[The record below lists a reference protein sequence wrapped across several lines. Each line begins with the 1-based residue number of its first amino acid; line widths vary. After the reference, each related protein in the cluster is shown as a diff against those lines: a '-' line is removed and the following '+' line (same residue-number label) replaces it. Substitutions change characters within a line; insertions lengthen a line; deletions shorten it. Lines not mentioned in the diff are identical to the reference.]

1 MAAKRRKTI
10 RFNADKEFLSR
21 CDGFRINRKPGVII
35 SDYMEKG
42 FDVEYLWTV
51 GHYQGI
57 NNPRFKELR
66 EMCVSRPFIRNGKR
80 RSIVLCKDKNTAEKA
95 AMMLAN
101 FRTTDLYP
109 EYIIDEK
116 RLKKG
121 LLRDEDEEGR
131 TGLLTVSA
139 ADVMA
144 AMNKY
149 AEMNNLERISG
160 DFFEGMVPEGF
171 ENLMIEIRDEKCLEI
186 ANILLV
192 LCRDIP
198 NLIVWIGPSCKD
210 PEKIIKKI
218 RWDHGDFDLFRINEL
233 TEEDLV
239 FNLREAADFFKIKL
253 LSPLNES
260 ELISRLRSYR
270 GNDFS
275 EDDIDILLHKF
286 LDKKDLTLEAALGS
300 DGILLKIKDL
310 NELLKEPFPENVEGE
325 FRMIC
330 RDNVTEKIDSMVAR
344 INMNRVQKLRGYKAP
359 FHHNFAFLGNPGT
372 GKTVS
377 ARYLA
382 EKLKEI
388 GVSNGVFIEAS
399 PNKLIGQYIGQ
410 TGPKTDELCQKARG
424 GVLFIDEAGLL
435 VPSCEKDYSNQAVQ
449 SLLKHMEDESDTT
462 FIFATYPEKMKE
474 LIKADPGLKSRISN
488 FVEFED
494 YSEEELIEIFKSM
507 LGDQGYRIEEDDTE
521 LMDDLKN
528 FIASERENLKEM
540 FGNARVMRT
549 LSEKAI
555 ENYSIM
561 LGNEHGRK
569 LGEFIND
576 SYSRDELLTIPA
588 DCIKEAAKRMNTES
602 ETMDDKEEYG
612 FKLPIG
618 F

>member
-1 MAAKRRKTI
+1 MAAKRGKIIKINTDR
-10 RFNADKEFLSR
+10 ELLSR
-21 CDGFRINRKPGVII
+21 FEGFRINRRLGEVY
-35 SDYMEKG
+35 SDDMEKG
-42 FDVEYLWTV
+42 FDFEYIWTV
-51 GHYQGI
+51 GHYHGI
-57 NNPRFKELR
+57 DNPRFKEISETHDSHPFSGG
-66 EMCVSRPFIRNGKR
+66 EMRK
-80 RSIVLCKDKNTAEKA
+80 SILLCKEKNTAEKA
-95 AMMLAN
+95 GMILTN
-101 FRTTDLYP
+101 YRTTDIYP
-109 EYIIDEK
+109 EYIIDE
-116 RLKKG
+116 RRMKKG
-121 LLRDEDEEGR
+121 FLRDEKEAER
-131 TGLLTVSA
+131 TGLLKIAVS
-139 ADVMA
+139 DVMTA
-144 AMNKY
+144 LDNY
-149 AEMNNLERISG
+149 ARENNLNRVPVDIL
-160 DFFEGMVPEGF
+160 DGMIPPEY
-171 ENLMIEIRDEKCLEI
+171 ENLMIEITEDKCLEL
-186 ANILLV
+186 ANILVTLYRNTLNLV
-192 LCRDIP
+192 L
-198 NLIVWIGPSCKD
+198 WIGPGCKNAD
-210 PEKIIKKI
+210 KMIKNF
-218 RWDHGDFDLFRINEL
+218 RWDHGDFDLYRINEP
-233 TEEDLV
+233 TEEDLA
-239 FNLREAADFFKIKL
+239 FNLRQAADYLKIKL
-253 LSPLNES
+253 LSPLTEN

-275 EDDIDILLHKF
+275 EDDLDVLLHKF
-286 LDKKDLTLEAALGS
+286 LDKKGLTLEEALDS
-300 DGILLKIKDL
+300 DGIFMKIKDL
-310 NELLKEPFPENVEGE
+310 NELLKEPFPENTEGE

-344 INMNRVQKLRGYKAP
+344 INMNRVQKLRGFKAP

-388 GVSNGVFIEAS
+388 GVSNGIFIEAS
-399 PNKLIGQYIGQ
+399 PNKLIGEYIGH
-410 TGPKTDELCQKARG
+410 TGPKTDELCRKARG

-435 VPSCEKDYSNQAVQ
+435 VPSSEKDYSNQALQ

-462 FIFATYPEKMKE
+462 FIFATYPEKMKD

-507 LGDQGYRIEEDDTE
+507 LGDQGYRIDEGDAE
-521 LMDDLKN
+521 LMGDLRQ
-528 FIASERENLKEM
+528 FISSERKNLKEM

-588 DCIKEAAKRMNTES
+588 DCIREAAKRMNSES